1 MLKSMT
7 GFGRGE
13 APYGDGSVIVEVT
26 TVNAR
31 HLDVAVR
38 GLREYGSLE
47 LKIRGLVGEKLAR
60 GSVHLNVAVRGT
72 TPTAKRVAADVE
84 LAREYVN
91 EFERLRYALGLKG
104 NFPLDALTSSEWFLV
119 VEEEARDEG
128 AFTESVVAAL
138 EAALTRVVEMREA
151 EGAKLAA
158 DLDERLRRVEQLI
171 DDVAARAPGVTAAYR
186 DKLAA
191 RAAELALNASIDESR
206 LEAEVAL
213 FAEKA
218 DINEEI
224 VRTRAHLRAFAD
236 AVASSG
242 RVGRRLDF
250 LTIEMNREANTVAA
264 KAQDAHIASTV
275 IEIKD
280 LLEQIREQVQNVE

>member
-1 MLKSMT
+1 MLRSMT

-31 HLDVAVR
+31 YLDVSVR
-38 GLREYGSLE
+38 GLREHGSLE
-47 LKIRGLVGEKLAR
+47 LKVRAHVGEQLAR
-60 GSVHLNVAVRGT
+60 GAVSVNVAARGA
-72 TPTAKRVAADVE
+72 TPMRKRVAADVE

-104 NFPLDALTSSEWFLV
+104 RFPVEALTSQESFLL
-119 VEEEARDEG
+119 VEEEGGDEE
-128 AFTESVVAAL
+128 AFTKSVLAAL
-138 EAALTRVVEMREA
+138 EQALERAVEMREG

-158 DLDERLRRVEQLI
+158 DLATRLRRLEQLV
-171 DDVAARAPGVTAAYR
+171 DDVAARAPAAADAYR
-186 DKLAA
+186 KKLTA
-191 RAAELALNASIDESR
+191 RAQELAESAPVDPAR

-213 FAEKA
+213 FAERS
-218 DINEEI
+218 DISEE
-224 VRTRAHLRAFAD
+224 VTRCRAHTRAFAE
-236 AVASSG
+236 ALAGEG

-250 LTIEMNREANTVAA
+250 LTVEINREANTVAA
-264 KAQDAHIASTV
+264 KAQDAQIASSV

-280 LLEQIREQVQNVE
+280 LLEQMREQVHNIE

>member
-13 APYGDGSVIVEVT
+13 APYGDGSIIVEVT
-26 TVNAR
+26 TVNSR
-31 HLDVAVR
+31 HLDVVVR

-47 LKIRGLVGEKLAR
+47 LKIRALVGEKLSR

-72 TPTAKRVAADVE
+72 APTAKRVRADVE
-84 LAREYVN
+84 LAREYLS

-104 NFPLDALTSSEWFLV
+104 NFPMDALTSSEWFLV
-119 VEEEARDEG
+119 VEEEARDEEV
-128 AFTESVVAAL
+128 FTESIVAAL
-138 EAALTRVVEMREA
+138 EGALARVVEMREA

-158 DLDERLRRVEQLI
+158 DLDERLRRVEKLI
-171 DDVAARAPGVTAAYR
+171 DDVAARAPEVTAAYHGR
-186 DKLAA
+186 LAA
-191 RAAELALNASIDESR
+191 RAAELAPNAAVDESR

-213 FAEKA
+213 FAERS
-218 DINEEI
+218 DVSEEI

-236 AVASSG
+236 AVAGGG

-264 KAQDAHIASTV
+264 KAQDARIASNV

>member
-1 MLKSMT
+1 MLRSMT

-31 HLDVAVR
+31 YLDVSVR
-38 GLREYGSLE
+38 GLREHGSLE
-47 LKIRGLVGEKLAR
+47 LKVRAHVGERLAR
-60 GSVHLNVAVRGT
+60 GAVHANVAARGA
-72 TPTAKRVAADVE
+72 TPMRKRVAADVE

-104 NFPLDALTSSEWFLV
+104 GFPVEALTSRECFLV
-119 VEEEARDEG
+119 IEEEGGDEE
-128 AFTESVVAAL
+128 AFTESVLAAL
-138 EAALTRVVEMREA
+138 EQALERAVEMREG

-158 DLDERLRRVEQLI
+158 DLATRLGRLEQLV
-171 DDVAARAPGVTAAYR
+171 DDVGARAPAAADAYR
-186 DKLAA
+186 KRLKA
-191 RAAELALNASIDESR
+191 RAQELAESATVDPAR

-213 FAEKA
+213 FAERS
-218 DINEEI
+218 DISEE
-224 VRTRAHLRAFAD
+224 VTRCRAHTRAFAETL
-236 AVASSG
+236 AGEG

-250 LTIEMNREANTVAA
+250 LTVEMNREANTIAA
-264 KAQDAHIASTV
+264 KAQDAQIASSV

-280 LLEQIREQVQNVE
+280 LLEQMREQVQNIE

>member
-13 APYGDGSVIVEVT
+13 APYGDGSVNVEVT
-26 TVNAR
+26 TVNGR
-31 HLDVAVR
+31 HLDVVVR

-47 LKIRGLVGEKLAR
+47 LKTRALVGEKLGR

-72 TPTAKRVAADVE
+72 APTAKRVRADVE
-84 LAREYVN
+84 FAREYVN
-91 EFERLRYALGLKG
+91 EFERLRYGLGVKG
-104 NFPLDALTSSEWFLV
+104 GFPVEALTSSEWFLI
-119 VEEEARDEG
+119 VEEEARDEE

-138 EAALTRVVEMREA
+138 EAALAQVIEMRET

-158 DLDERLRRVEQLI
+158 DLDERLQRVGKLV
-171 DDVAARAPGVTAAYR
+171 DDVAARAPEVTAAYR

-191 RAAELALNASIDESR
+191 RVAELASNAAIDESR

-213 FAEKA
+213 FAEKS
-218 DINEEI
+218 DVSEEI

-236 AVASSG
+236 AVAGGG

-250 LTIEMNREANTVAA
+250 LTIEMNREANTVAS
-264 KAQDAHIASTV
+264 KAQDAHVASTV